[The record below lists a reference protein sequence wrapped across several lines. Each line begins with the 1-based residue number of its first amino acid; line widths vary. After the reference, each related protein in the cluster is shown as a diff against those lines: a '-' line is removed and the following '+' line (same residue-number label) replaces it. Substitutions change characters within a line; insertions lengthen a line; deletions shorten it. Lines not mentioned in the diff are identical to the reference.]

1 MKTNEFKVYE
11 DCGIFR
17 LVCTDYDR
25 VEYLPSVSINR
36 TGAFIIKSIM
46 NGEPLENIA
55 RTLSEGDV
63 SVQQAEDDIEEF
75 LRALACKGYRIE

>member
-25 VEYLPSVSINR
+25 AEYLPSVIINR

-63 SVQQAEDDIEEF
+63 SAQQAEGDIEEF